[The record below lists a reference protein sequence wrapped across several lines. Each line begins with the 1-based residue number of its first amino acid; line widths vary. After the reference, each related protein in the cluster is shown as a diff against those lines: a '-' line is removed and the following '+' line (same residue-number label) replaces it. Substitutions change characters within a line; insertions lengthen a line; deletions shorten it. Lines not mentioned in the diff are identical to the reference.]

1 MKLITEL
8 FEEITPKTILD
19 IIHNLKN
26 VIGIWW
32 YDSKT
37 NELAYYKSS
46 EVTGH
51 SDAKFNDFIKNS
63 SGKRYL
69 EKGRL
74 FNYGNKTVLLV
85 YTGVSAKTSLTEEQL
100 KDVISQIE
108 EKTSKMVLYAINNRC
123 ENILEENLVE
133 KLLEYFKQP

>member
-1 MKLITEL
+1 MKIITEV
-8 FEEITPKTILD
+8 FEGITPKTILD
-19 IIHNLKN
+19 VTHNLKN

-37 NELAYYKSS
+37 NKLAYYKST

-51 SDAKFNDFIKNS
+51 SDEKFWDFLKNS

-74 FNYGNKTVLLV
+74 FVFRGKIILLV
-85 YTGVSAKTSLTEEQL
+85 YTGVIEKTSLKEEEL
-100 KDVISQIE
+100 NTLINKIREISKETISYVI
-108 EKTSKMVLYAINNRC
+108 NDRC
-123 ENILEENLVE
+123 ENLLDDSLIE
-133 KLLEYFKQP
+133 KLLERFKQ